1 MSGVDSCGFQ
11 DPCGF
16 HIQEVT
22 IALQT
27 LSRPSPWSADVK
39 ASDDF
44 LNPFFDRFFQKLGL
58 PNLLRKTDTYVLAG
72 LVPADQIDR
81 EVTSKLDGIVAIA
94 ANAKPKLT

>member
-1 MSGVDSCGFQ
+1 M
-11 DPCGF
+11 
-16 HIQEVT
+16 
-22 IALQT
+22 
-27 LSRPSPWSADVK
+27 
-39 ASDDF
+39 
-44 LNPFFDRFFQKLGL
+44 NPLFDRFFQKLGL